1 MDRVHGPPLIFKRK
15 SPLSILYENLP
26 KVRVWKTQTLIYCLH
41 SWGFVSYKCLVLG
54 SRPYEWEDHKLVLR
68 YRRSSEFLPP
78 IFSFQ
83 HFQIAIRS
91 GRHPP
96 PCLLYSIAHKNKL
109 IYFINKVYLRTQIY
123 NEGILMKKYE
133 SVFFIPWPRVNFHIN
148 RGDFLL
154 KIAVIGVEPAVNYSF
169 V

>member
-1 MDRVHGPPLIFKRK
+1 MVQRGATGRIQNMDRGPWTTSWTTPWTCWPPLIFKRK

-91 GRHPP
+91 GRHLSPP
-96 PCLLYSIAHKNKL
+96 STHCLLDSIVHKNEP
-109 IYFINKVYLRTQIY
+109 IYYINEVSRYIDEKVRVYFSYPDLR
-123 NEGILMKKYE
+123 
-133 SVFFIPWPRVNFHIN
+133 
-148 RGDFLL
+148 
-154 KIAVIGVEPAVNYSF
+154 
-169 V
+169 